1 MCGQQSIGGCRRTK
15 PDSEIS
21 RFNQSRSQEWFSVS
35 RDTATVVAASLDVS
49 RQTDGAFD
57 ITIGPLVNIWDFGPE
72 ERSRGVPSDAEIA
85 AARARVGYQHVE
97 VRVDPPAL
105 RKKIP
110 DVYLDLSGIA
120 KGFAVDQVAQLLEQ
134 GGIPAYMIEI
144 GGEVRTKGTK
154 SDGQAWRI
162 GIERPV
168 AGERSLQL
176 VLRLG
181 DGSVATSGD
190 YRNFFE
196 WEGQLYSHK
205 IDPRTG
211 RPVRNQV
218 ASVSVMDPSAM
229 RADALAT
236 GLMVMQPEK
245 AWRLAVELGLDVDDG
260 SPRRTSIR
268 TTNDSGLRSGD
279 R

>member
-1 MCGQQSIGGCRRTK
+1 M
-15 PDSEIS
+15 
-21 RFNQSRSQEWFSVS
+21 
-35 RDTATVVAASLDVS
+35 
-49 RQTDGAFD
+49 
-57 ITIGPLVNIWDFGPE
+57 
-72 ERSRGVPSDAEIA
+72 
-85 AARARVGYQHVE
+85 
-97 VRVDPPAL
+97 
-105 RKKIP
+105 
-110 DVYLDLSGIA
+110 
-120 KGFAVDQVAQLLEQ
+120 DQVAQLLEQ

-144 GGEVRTKGTK
+144 GGEVRTRGAKG
-154 SDGQAWRI
+154 DGQAWRI

-196 WEGQLYSHK
+196 WEGELYSHE

-211 RPVRNQV
+211 RPVRSQV

-245 AWRLAVELGLDVDDG
+245 AWHLVVELGLDVMMVLRDEQRFEQRMTPGFEAAIVDD
-260 SPRRTSIR
+260 
-268 TTNDSGLRSGD
+268 LD
-279 R
+279 RGAK